1 MYLSNLPATCIPDHH
16 SEPGRRQVTFSSWKG
31 YCVLCHPFFFLSE
44 QCNYLSQSTLLLS
57 LFNNIVMSDS
67 SWPHGLQHV
76 RLACPS
82 PSPRVC
88 PSSCPL
94 HQWCHPTIS
103 SSAALFSFCL
113 QSFPASES
121 FPMSRLFPSG
131 RQSIGASTSASV
143 LPMSIQGWFP
153 PKLTGLISLLSKGL
167 SRVFSSTTVWK
178 HQFFVALP
186 SSWSSYHNPMWL
198 LERPQARLYW
208 PLSVMSLIFNKPSMF
223 VMPFLPRSN
232 CFLISRLQS
241 PFVVILEPKK
251 KKFVTASTFPPSFC
265 HEVMGLDAT
274 ILVFKYLVLSQLF
287 TLLFHPHQ
295 EVS

>member
-94 HQWCHPTIS
+94 YRWCHPTILS
-103 SSAALFSFCL
+103 SVTPFSSCPQSFAASGSFPIIQFFASGGQSTRASASAA
-113 QSFPASES
+113 
-121 FPMSRLFPSG
+121 
-131 RQSIGASTSASV
+131 V
-143 LPMSIQGWFP
+143 LPMNIQGSFP
-153 PKLTGLISLLSKGL
+153 LGLTGLISLMSKGL
-167 SRVFSSTTVWK
+167 
-178 HQFFVALP
+178 
-186 SSWSSYHNPMWL
+186 
-198 LERPQARLYW
+198 
-208 PLSVMSLIFNKPSMF
+208 I
-223 VMPFLPRSN
+223 
-232 CFLISRLQS
+232 
-241 PFVVILEPKK
+241 
-251 KKFVTASTFPPSFC
+251 
-265 HEVMGLDAT
+265 
-274 ILVFKYLVLSQLF
+274 KYM
-287 TLLFHPHQ
+287 
-295 EVS
+295 